1 MHLFLASEA
10 VSVLIFDP
18 GIASQTYLTWIWSL
32 ELEAE
37 GLFLWQKHQH
47 QHPVSGGRIG
57 SVAMATATVQCQ
69 QQCGCTR

>member
-18 GIASQTYLTWIWSL
+18 SLASQMYLTWIWSL
-32 ELEAE
+32 ELEAG

-57 SVAMATATVQCQ
+57 SVAMATATIRC
-69 QQCGCTR
+69 